1 MGGATQVI
9 NLAASFL
16 GPALSA
22 NRVRNPRDLGRL
34 IRALGGILCLAFSS
48 STAVLRENCVGAMR
62 DLIAKEDLLI
72 V

>member
-1 MGGATQVI
+1 MGGAAQVI

-22 NRVRNPRDLGRL
+22 NRLRSPRDFARL
-34 IRALGGILCLAFSS
+34 LRALSGILCLAFTS
-48 STAVLRENCVGAMR
+48 STAILRENCVGSMR
-62 DLIAKEDLLI
+62 NMISKEDLLI